1 MIASKFGIGQQ
12 VRHTLLGYLGVIVD
26 VDPEYSLAEP
36 EEDEIA
42 ANDELR
48 AAPWYHVVMEDDD
61 GQPIHTYLAEAQLS
75 SETRDEHPE
84 QPSLD
89 ELAKRFVSSCR
100 LRAFATKTKPRQA
113 GFFVILL
120 IPVAVVQWPGSDPS
134 LRSIRLPWPAPQPAH

>member
-75 SETRDEHPE
+75 
-84 QPSLD
+84 
-89 ELAKRFVSSCR
+89 R
-100 LRAFATKTKPRQA
+100 LRAFATKIKPR
-113 GFFVILL
+113 
-120 IPVAVVQWPGSDPS
+120 
-134 LRSIRLPWPAPQPAH
+134 